1 MSTRYNLK
9 LYFISDFNE
18 SKRMECSMLLD
29 VVLLEKKSP
38 LIGQPNELI
47 AFLVV
52 FHLNI
57 VLEVSRCAYFD
68 IAAVSI
74 ALVMR
79 NRRLSVTAT
88 TWCGRRRRR
97 RVLLTPH
104 ERMSEARE
112 RIQRHFC
119 FSIC

>member
-1 MSTRYNLK
+1 MKCQLDIVLSLN
-9 LYFISDFNE
+9 SDFNE
-18 SKRMECSMLLD
+18 SLKEPMLNLLD

-68 IAAVSI
+68 ITAVSI

-79 NRRLSVTAT
+79 NRRLSVSAT

-119 FSIC
+119 FSLY

>member
-1 MSTRYNLK
+1 
-9 LYFISDFNE
+9 
-18 SKRMECSMLLD
+18 MLLD

-38 LIGQPNELI
+38 LVGQPNELI

-79 NRRLSVTAT
+79 NRRLSVIAT
-88 TWCGRRRRR
+88 TRCGRRRR

-119 FSIC
+119 FSLC